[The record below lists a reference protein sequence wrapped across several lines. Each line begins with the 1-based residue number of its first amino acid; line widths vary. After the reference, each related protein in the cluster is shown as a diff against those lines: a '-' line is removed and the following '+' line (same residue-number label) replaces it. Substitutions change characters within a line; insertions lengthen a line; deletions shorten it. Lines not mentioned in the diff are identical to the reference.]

1 MRVFPMFL
9 LSIAL
14 IGCTDKADDS
24 VTPIEECDVISGNIC
39 TWAGNGLAAYDGEG
53 HHRLEA
59 SFYFPQGLTFSDR
72 GKPMIA
78 DWNNHKIRM
87 VEDDGT
93 LTTVMGTLFV
103 GDGDAA
109 TADRSEAGAVGTDVN
124 LNHPTEQAYLS
135 DGTLLSASWHTHK
148 LRTWDPTTG
157 RVHVVLGSGAGYVG
171 DNYEPA
177 STALMNQPKDVAIDS
192 QDNVYIVDMRNERVR
207 LFTNEGT
214 IVTVAGNGD
223 KGFSGDGGPARD
235 AALNFPKSEN
245 PEPGGAVLLSPDE
258 SLLYIA
264 DTENHRIRVVD
275 LSSGIID
282 TFAGTG
288 EAGFS
293 GDGGPASAAQL
304 NYPRDLALSP
314 DGHMIVADTDNGV
327 IRSIDLA
334 TGTIETIAGTPG
346 EADYDGDGGPATES
360 VLNRPFNVAVDP
372 DGNVY
377 IADTFNHRV
386 RVIWR

>member
-1 MRVFPMFL
+1 MRVSPTFL
-9 LSIAL
+9 FSIAL
-14 IGCTDKADDS
+14 IGCTEKPDDTAAPP
-24 VTPIEECDVISGNIC
+24 VDCEQISGNIC
-39 TWAGNGLAAYDGEG
+39 TWAGNGLAAFDGEG
-53 HHRLEA
+53 HHRLES
-59 SFYFPQGLTFSDR
+59 SFYFPQGLTFSER

-93 LTTVMGTLFV
+93 LTTIMGTLFL

-109 TADRSEAGAVGTDVN
+109 TADRTEAGAVGTDVN

-157 RVHVVLGSGAGYVG
+157 RVHVVLGSGAGYAG
-171 DNYEPA
+171 DDYAPA
-177 STALMNQPKDVAIDS
+177 SEALMNQPKDVAIDS

-207 LFTNEGT
+207 LFTADGT

-223 KGFSGDGGPARD
+223 KGFSGDGGPARE

-245 PEPGGAVLLSPDE
+245 PEPGGAVLLSADE
-258 SLLYIA
+258 TLLYIA

-275 LSSGIID
+275 LSSGNID

-293 GDGGPASAAQL
+293 GDGGLASAAQL
-304 NYPRDLALSP
+304 NYPRDLALTA
-314 DGHMIVADTDNGV
+314 DGLMLVADTDNDV

-334 TGTIETIAGTPG
+334 TGTIETIAGIAG
-346 EADYDGDGGPATES
+346 QAGFSGDGAPATDS

-372 DGNVY
+372 DGNIYV
-377 IADTFNHRV
+377 ADTFNHRV